1 MKKTKVPHLC
11 GGTFFAL
18 VLQARKAGGS
28 AREKLNGS
36 SKNLTAANV
45 FAGLTKVLIGESILT
60 KGDTLKKCA
69 SLYKTC
75 QTCSGINVPFTDTAT
90 VSSFDSSIK
99 AKNPAIY
106 ERMTEFINIY
116 LNQDKCEWLVRA
128 LVETI
133 QHDACIP
140 ETTLFSI
147 DYDQTIAKSGLDKI
161 KGVVLQAFLVSVLH
175 YVVMNAPDSESGRPT
190 FEIWFS
196 HGGKGAEW
204 KYCGNAG
211 DTIHPMRVLLS
222 NYDSDVENKISA
234 NNNQEDADADGM
246 AGVPLVVNQVAP
258 DLSNLL
264 SAKIYMIDDDLFE
277 DDDNETEEKSHSLPF
292 FKYLKG
298 ASDFYSCKKTLLN
311 PEEPLPFY
319 DLYICNDLKY
329 HRQQRNVGINEIKSE
344 ILISNGTIQRLEEE
358 SKYIIIEGTGGIG
371 KSMYLTHLFLSSA
384 SEYENTGIV
393 PIFLML
399 KDYKES
405 TLNILDFLLTEVN
418 TFDNA
423 VTQNDIVSALEDNKL
438 VLLLDGLDEIQT
450 LVKNNFVA
458 DLEAFIK
465 SYPGNTVIITSRPVY
480 SFVSYARFSLFDIQP
495 LAKKQAINLIRKLKF
510 WDEEGKQAFIKALDR
525 HLYSSHYQFAGNP
538 LLLTIMLMTFSTFG
552 EVPAKMH
559 VFYAKAYETMA
570 RLHDATK
577 GSFKRPLHTGLTPE
591 DFAKYY
597 SEFCARTY
605 IKEILEFNE
614 QTFSQ
619 YMGNVIKG
627 DSAKALGA
635 TPRQFL
641 KDLTDYLC
649 IMYKEGPKYY
659 FIHRSF
665 QEYFA
670 AFYFAYGFDNR
681 LTQLG
686 EFFDE
691 AWHRSYTDRT
701 FDMLYDMVPEKV
713 EQLIFYPILSKFFK
727 KWNEEGESEAY
738 WKFLRDQYPS
748 IFIEN
753 GETSDIV
760 SNSPRSYIYGKLVQL
775 HNLGMYSFLNFRVMA
790 WPHQI
795 YEMKK
800 TNYYEIYQAF
810 LYPETYNR
818 YPEALKIPDDV
829 LNETT
834 VASGDEIPHRYY
846 EYFGEPDQV
855 GEIVELEI
863 NELQYNPLRYK
874 ELVLFM
880 EDEEF
885 PLKIEFLKVKQYF
898 DKLEAHIKREQKSD
912 RLFGD

>member
-1 MKKTKVPHLC
+1 MKQTKVPHLC

-18 VLQARKAGGS
+18 VLQAKKVIGNARDKLSGGNKILS
-28 AREKLNGS
+28 A
-36 SKNLTAANV
+36 TDV
-45 FAGLTKVLIGESILT
+45 FAGLTKVLTGDTIST
-60 KGDTLKKCA
+60 KGGTLTKCA
-69 SLYKTC
+69 SMYKTC
-75 QTCSGINVPFTDTAT
+75 QAISGGYVPFKNTAT
-90 VSSFDSSIK
+90 ASAYDSSVK

-128 LVETI
+128 LVDTI

-147 DYDQTIAKSGLDKI
+147 DYDRTIAKSGLDKI
-161 KGVVLQAFLVSVLH
+161 KGVVLQAFLISVLH

-190 FEIWFS
+190 FETWFS
-196 HGGKGAEW
+196 QSSKKAEW
-204 KYCGNAG
+204 KYCGTVG
-211 DTIHPMRVLLS
+211 DSIHPMKVVITS
-222 NYDSDVENKISA
+222 NRPDLDNNKLIDRYTNDES
-234 NNNQEDADADGM
+234 ESMDGI
-246 AGVPLVVNQVAP
+246 PIVVNEVAP
-258 DLSNLL
+258 DLSAMLK
-264 SAKIYMIDDDLFE
+264 SKIYMVEDDLFE
-277 DDDNETEEKSHSLPF
+277 DDDNETEEKKQSLPF

-298 ASDFYSCKKTLLN
+298 ASDFYSYKKTLLN

-319 DLYICNDLKY
+319 DLYVCNDLKY
-329 HRQQRNVGINEIKSE
+329 HRQQRNVGTNEIKSE
-344 ILISNGTIQRLEEE
+344 ILISDGTIQRLEEE

-371 KSMYLTHLFLSSA
+371 KSMYLTHLFLSCA
-384 SEYENTGIV
+384 SEYENTGIA
-393 PIFLML
+393 PILLML

-405 TLNILDFLLTEVN
+405 TLNILDFLLSEVN

-423 VTQNDIVSALEDNKL
+423 VTQNDIVSALENNKL

-450 LVKNNFVA
+450 LVRNNFGS

-465 SYPGNTVIITSRPVY
+465 SYPGNTVIISSRPVY

-495 LAKKQAINLIRKLKF
+495 LTKEQALNLIGKLKF

-577 GSFKRPLHTGLTPE
+577 GSFKRPLHTRLTPE
-591 DFAKYY
+591 DFAKYF

-605 IKEILEFNE
+605 IKEILEFDEN
-614 QTFSQ
+614 TFSQ

-627 DSAKALGA
+627 DSAKAQGA

-641 KDLTDYLC
+641 KDLTDHLC
-649 IMYKEGPKYY
+649 IMYKEGSKYY

-670 AFYFAYGFDNR
+670 AFYFAYGFDNK

-691 AWHRSYTDRT
+691 DWHRSYTDRT

-713 EQLIFYPILSKFFK
+713 EQLIFYPALKKFFE
-727 KWNEEGESEAY
+727 KWNEEGELETY
-738 WKFLRDQYPS
+738 WNFLQDQYPS
-748 IFIEN
+748 IFIQD
-753 GETSDIV
+753 GETSDVV
-760 SNSPRSYIYGKLVQL
+760 SNSPQSYIYRKLLKV
-775 HNLGMYSFLNFRVMA
+775 HNISMYSLLNYDIVP
-790 WPHQI
+790 WPNQI
-795 YEMKK
+795 FEMKRK
-800 TNYYEIYQAF
+800 KYYSICQAF
-810 LYPETYNR
+810 LYPETYNK
-818 YPEALKIPDDV
+818 YKEASKIPEEV
-829 LNETT
+829 LSEIT
-834 VASGDEIPHRYY
+834 VASEDEIPHRYY
-846 EYFGEPDQV
+846 EYFG
-855 GEIVELEI
+855 G
-863 NELQYNPLRYK
+863 
-874 ELVLFM
+874 
-880 EDEEF
+880 
-885 PLKIEFLKVKQYF
+885 
-898 DKLEAHIKREQKSD
+898 
-912 RLFGD
+912 

>member
-1 MKKTKVPHLC
+1 MEQTKVPHLC

-18 VLQARKAGGS
+18 VLQAKKAGGS
-28 AREKLNGS
+28 AREKLNS
-36 SKNLTAANV
+36 VSKQLSATDV
-45 FAGLTKVLIGESILT
+45 YAGLTKVLTHDNIST
-60 KGDTLKKCA
+60 KGGTLTKCA

-75 QTCSGINVPFTDTAT
+75 KAVSGGYVPFTDTAT
-90 VSSFDSSIK
+90 VSSFDSSVK

-106 ERMTEFINIY
+106 ERMTEFINTY

-128 LVETI
+128 LIDTI
-133 QHDACIP
+133 QQDTSIP
-140 ETTLFSI
+140 ETALFSV
-147 DYDQTIAKSGLDKI
+147 DYNQTTVKKDLDKI
-161 KGVVLQAFLVSVLH
+161 EGVVLQAFLVSVLH

-190 FEIWFS
+190 FETWFRQS
-196 HGGKGAEW
+196 SKKAEW
-204 KYCGNAG
+204 KYCG
-211 DTIHPMRVLLS
+211 TIGNSIRPIKVVIAKNRPDLD
-222 NYDSDVENKISA
+222 NNKISDRYSNDESEA
-234 NNNQEDADADGM
+234 MG
-246 AGVPLVVNQVAP
+246 GIPIVVDEVAP
-258 DLSNLL
+258 DLSTMLK
-264 SAKIYMIDDDLFE
+264 SKIYMLDDGLFE
-277 DDDNETEEKSHSLPF
+277 DEDNETEEKSQSLPF

-298 ASDFYSCKKTLLN
+298 ASDFYSYKKTLLN
-311 PEEPLPFY
+311 PEEPLLFY
-319 DLYICNDLKY
+319 DLYVCNDLKY
-329 HRQQRNVGINEIKSE
+329 HRQQRNVGTNEVKSE
-344 ILISNGTIQRLEEE
+344 ILISDGTIQRLEEE

-371 KSMYLTHLFLSSA
+371 KSMYLTHLFLSCA

-393 PIFLML
+393 PIILML

-405 TLNILDFLLTEVN
+405 TLNILDFLLSEVN
-418 TFDNA
+418 SFDSA
-423 VTQNDIVSALEDNKL
+423 VTRNDIVSALEDNKL
-438 VLLLDGLDEIQT
+438 VLLLDGLDEIRT
-450 LVKNNFVA
+450 LVRNNFVA

-465 SYPGNTVIITSRPVY
+465 SYKGNTVIITSRPVY

-495 LAKKQAINLIRKLKF
+495 LTKKQALNLIGKLKF
-510 WDEEGKQAFIKALDR
+510 WDEEGKLAFMKALDG
-525 HLYSSHYQFAGNP
+525 HLYSSHSQFAGNP

-577 GSFKRPLHTGLTPE
+577 GSFKRPFHTGLTPE
-591 DFAKYY
+591 DFAKYF

-605 IKEILEFNE
+605 IKEVLEFNE

-619 YMGNVIKG
+619 YMGNVIKK
-627 DSAKALGA
+627 DSAKAQGA

-691 AWHRSYTDRT
+691 ARHRSYSDRT

-713 EQLIFYPILSKFFK
+713 EQLIFYPILNKFFK
-727 KWNEEGESEAY
+727 KWNEGGESEAY
-738 WKFLRDQYPS
+738 WKFLQDQYPS
-748 IFIEN
+748 IFIED
-753 GETSDIV
+753 GETRDRM
-760 SNSPRSYIYGKLVQL
+760 SNSPRSYIYGNLIHL
-775 HNLGMYSFLNFRVMA
+775 HKLGMYSYLNFRLLD
-790 WPHQI
+790 WPHQV

-834 VASGDEIPHRYY
+834 VVSEDEIPHRYY

-863 NELQYNPLRYK
+863 DELRYNPLRYK
-874 ELVLFM
+874 ELILFM

-885 PLKIEFLKVKQYF
+885 PLKAEFLKVKQYF
-898 DKLEAHIKREQKSD
+898 VKLEAHIKREQESD
-912 RLFGD
+912 RLFDD